1 MRLSIFCTVI
11 RCVSCTSSPLHN
23 VKLAQCEKHSCFQ
36 IFLVSAPQVANS
48 HNFNPLA
55 TLQQLMSMQRYNV
68 DVKLH
73 IYSMLVCNRVFYI
86 ILRVWHII
94 SDVYFTACTKKE
106 NHPFDESLAAE

>member
-1 MRLSIFCTVI
+1 MRLSILCGF
-11 RCVSCTSSPLHN
+11 VSCTSSPLHN

-48 HNFNPLA
+48 RNFKPLA
-55 TLQQLMSMQRYNV
+55 TLQQLMSVDV

-73 IYSMLVCNRVFYI
+73 IYSMLIYNRVFYV
-86 ILRVWHII
+86 ILSVWHII
-94 SDVYFTACTKKE
+94 SDVPFTAGQCTKKE